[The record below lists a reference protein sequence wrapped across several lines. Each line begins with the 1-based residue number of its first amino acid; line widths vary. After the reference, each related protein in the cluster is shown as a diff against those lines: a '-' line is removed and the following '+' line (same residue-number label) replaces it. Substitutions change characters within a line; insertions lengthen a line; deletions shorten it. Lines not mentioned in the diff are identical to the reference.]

1 MSYCSSRAPTPEQES
16 EDLYALNFKK
26 IEAGCADLWFG
37 STSLKHGTS
46 PKDIIIHENEPL
58 HFVQLLYV
66 LKEMSWQDD
75 KWMLFTKKGLLS
87 ILKQDEKIYLEN
99 DAMFGQSFVD
109 QFPAQIMFFI
119 DKYCD
124 VVGEN

>member
-1 MSYCSSRAPTPEQES
+1 MSKES
-16 EDLYALNFKK
+16 KALSIQAFGVGELMIVSQVSDIEIFLNFKK

-46 PKDIIIHENEPL
+46 PKDIIINESEPF
-58 HFVQLLYV
+58 HFVQLLFV

-75 KWMLFTKKGLLS
+75 KWMLFTKNGLLS

-109 QFPAQIMFFI
+109 TLPDEAPTW
-119 DKYCD
+119 
-124 VVGEN
+124 